1 MLPDEYEPKILAF
14 FCNYCSYAG
23 ADLAGTARMSYPP
36 NIMII
41 RVLCTGRVDPVHI
54 IEAFKNGADGVLV
67 AGCHYGDCHFIS
79 GNYKTGRKVALLRRT
94 LEQFGIEPE
103 RLRFKTISSG
113 EAERF
118 VEAVKEMTEDLK
130 KLGPSPLG
138 LGHS

>member
-1 MLPDEYEPKILAF
+1 MPDEYEPKILAF
-14 FCNYCSYAG
+14 LCNYCSYAG
-23 ADLAGTARMSYPP
+23 ADLAGTARMSYPH
-36 NIMII
+36 NVMII

-94 LEQFGIEPE
+94 LEQFGVEPE
-103 RLRFKTISSG
+103 RLRFQMISSG

-118 VEAVKEMTEDLK
+118 VETIKEMTEDLR
-130 KLGPSPLG
+130 KLGPSPLDF
-138 LGHS
+138 